1 MYLYHSKYTIFSSF
15 GPKKT
20 NIEDI
25 SDKKKNTEK
34 ATKERDSASAQY
46 SRTWL
51 FKGA

>member
-25 SDKKKNTEK
+25 SDIKKEYWKGH
-34 ATKERDSASAQY
+34 ER
-46 SRTWL
+46 
-51 FKGA
+51 KGVQHQHNIVEL